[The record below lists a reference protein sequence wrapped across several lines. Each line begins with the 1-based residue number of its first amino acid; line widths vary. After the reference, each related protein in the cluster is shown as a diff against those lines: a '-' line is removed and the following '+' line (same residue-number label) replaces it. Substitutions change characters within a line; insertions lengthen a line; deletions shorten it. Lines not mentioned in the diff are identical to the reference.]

1 MMRKSKVLL
10 IVIFLFCIMAFPIG
24 SKAGD
29 RGGFSPGGYFAYG
42 SAGQHATYRDF
53 FVSYPNRFGRRY
65 LRHYYSA
72 YPSYPYEEKSP
83 YQDLVIRPAG
93 ELQIMVKPS
102 HAQVFVKPS
111 HAQVF
116 VDGYEVEKE
125 NDLFYA
131 IGLLT
136 GAHSV
141 KVIAEGYKPHCEE
154 VQIKR
159 GKKKVLSVE
168 LTK

>member
-1 MMRKSKVLL
+1 MRESTVLF

-24 SKAGD
+24 SDAGD

-42 SAGQHATYRDF
+42 SAGQHATYRNF

-65 LRHYYSA
+65 LRDYYFA
-72 YPSYPYEEKSP
+72 YPYEEKSP
-83 YQDLVIRPAG
+83 YQDLVVRTAG
-93 ELQIMVKPS
+93 ELQIMVR
-102 HAQVFVKPS
+102 PS

-125 NDLFYA
+125 NDLSYA

-141 KVIAEGYKPHCEE
+141 KVIAEDYEPHCEE
-154 VQIKR
+154 VQIEK
-159 GKKKVLSVE
+159 GKKKVLSIA
-168 LTK
+168 LTSLRRKDYDKKD